1 MEKILAEAAAT
12 GIVIMAAGIFWFLYG
27 KYKRK
32 KVENSANEMR
42 NLEIRQIQKEDQ
54 RRAKLKEGS

>member
-1 MEKILAEAAAT
+1 MQKILAEAAAT
-12 GIVIMAAGIFWFLYG
+12 GFVIMAAGIFWFFYG

-32 KVENSANEMR
+32 KDENSANEMR